1 MADKR
6 DYYEVLGIEKN
17 ASDDDVKKAFRQMAR
32 KYHPD
37 LNPNDSEAEAKFKEV
52 NEAYEVL
59 SDKEKRAKYDQF
71 GHSGVDPNFGAGG
84 AGYSG
89 FGSGFD
95 MGDLGDLFGSFF
107 GGGFGGG
114 ARQNPNMPRRGG
126 DVSAFLTLSFE
137 EAAKGCK
144 KEVTY
149 KRIENCTEC
158 GGTGAQKGTEVKSCP
173 TCGGTG
179 SVRIGQ
185 RTAFGVIQTQ
195 RTCDRCGGKGKIV
208 EHPCHKCDGK
218 GRVRVSR
225 TYKVDVPAGIDDEQ
239 VLNIREQGDCG
250 TNGGSNGNLH
260 LQINVRPHAVFE
272 RDGFDV
278 WCDLPITIVQ
288 ATLGCEVQVPTL
300 DGKVTMKI
308 GDGTQP
314 GDVLHLKGKGITRL
328 NGRGKG
334 DQHVRIVVEI
344 PRHLSEEQKSLLK
357 QFDSTSNDKNYSKR
371 RSFFEKLKN
380 NFKDNFGI

>member
-1 MADKR
+1 M
-6 DYYEVLGIEKN
+6 
-17 ASDDDVKKAFRQMAR
+17 
-32 KYHPD
+32 
-37 LNPNDSEAEAKFKEV
+37 
-52 NEAYEVL
+52 
-59 SDKEKRAKYDQF
+59 
-71 GHSGVDPNFGAGG
+71 
-84 AGYSG
+84 
-89 FGSGFD
+89 
-95 MGDLGDLFGSFF
+95 
-107 GGGFGGG
+107 
-114 ARQNPNMPRRGG
+114 
-126 DVSAFLTLSFE
+126 
-137 EAAKGCK
+137 
-144 KEVTY
+144 
-149 KRIENCTEC
+149 
-158 GGTGAQKGTEVKSCP
+158 
-173 TCGGTG
+173 
-179 SVRIGQ
+179 
-185 RTAFGVIQTQ
+185 
-195 RTCDRCGGKGKIV
+195 
-208 EHPCHKCDGK
+208 
-218 GRVRVSR
+218 RVSR

-278 WCDLPITIVQ
+278 WCDLPITFVQ

>member
-1 MADKR
+1 
-6 DYYEVLGIEKN
+6 
-17 ASDDDVKKAFRQMAR
+17 MAR

-37 LNPNDSEAEAKFKEV
+37 LNPDDSEAEAKFKEV

-59 SDKEKRAKYDQF
+59 SDKDKRAKYDQF
-71 GHSGVDPNFGAGG
+71 GHAGVDPNFGAGG
-84 AGYSG
+84 AGGYSG

-114 ARQNPNMPRRGG
+114 ATRNPNAPRRGS
-126 DVSAFLTLSFE
+126 DVSSYLTISFE

-149 KRIENCTEC
+149 KRIESCNEC
-158 GGTGAQKGTEVKSCP
+158 GGTGAKKGTSVKSCP

-179 SVRIGQ
+179 TVRIGQ

-195 RTCDRCGGKGKIV
+195 RTCDRCGGRGKIV
-208 EHPCHKCDGK
+208 ESPCQKCDGK

-225 TYKVDVPAGIDDEQ
+225 KYTVNVPAGVDDDQ
-239 VLNIREQGDCG
+239 ILNVREQGDCG
-250 TNGGSNGNLH
+250 VNGGPNGDLR
-260 LQINVRPHAVFE
+260 LQINVRPHPVFE
-272 RDGFDV
+272 RDGYDV
-278 WCDLPITIVQ
+278 LCDLPVTFVQ
-288 ATLGCEVQVPTL
+288 AALGGEVQVPTL
-300 DGKVTMKI
+300 DGKITTKI
-308 GDGTQP
+308 GEGTQP
-314 GDVLHLKGKGITRL
+314 GDVIHLKGKGITRL

-344 PRHLSEEQKSLLK
+344 PKNLTEEQKSILK
-357 QFDSTSNDKNYSKR
+357 QFDSTASDKNYSKR
-371 RSFFEKLKN
+371 RSFFDKVKN
-380 NFKDNFGI
+380 TFKDNFGI